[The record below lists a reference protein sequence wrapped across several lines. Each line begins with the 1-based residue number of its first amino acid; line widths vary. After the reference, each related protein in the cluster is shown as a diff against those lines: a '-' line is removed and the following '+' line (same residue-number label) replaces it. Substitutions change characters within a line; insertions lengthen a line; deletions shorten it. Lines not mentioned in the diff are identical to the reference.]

1 MTGANGSSSPSIGR
15 RAQDPGPQD
24 LLHTNLN
31 PGTYG
36 HKISSEKTLRQWNSI
51 CTAGTGQK
59 EARGQDR
66 LGNMAST
73 RYYLFLSDGKDVGL
87 RFKAWKSEFGALKR
101 LRGRL

>member
-15 RAQDPGPQD
+15 SEPREPGPQD

-59 EARGQDR
+59 PEVKIS
-66 LGNMAST
+66 LGTIYVFST
-73 RYYLFLSDGKDVGL
+73 RFYLCVT
-87 RFKAWKSEFGALKR
+87 EMM
-101 LRGRL
+101 